1 MTLQDLEA
9 IEPEEISRS
18 AAREALQYWPLVP
31 VIPVVA
37 GLTHLIA
44 RPRAW
49 SRGEKAVLAL
59 AGAAVGLNLVAW
71 QLRRLRTQKPPYEV
85 LASDG
90 PLELRRYPA
99 LVVAQTRV
107 NMGFDSA
114 LKEGFG
120 RLAGFIFGR
129 NAGHE
134 KVAMTSPV
142 VAQHEVLDVN
152 APPTVEN
159 DAGYTVS
166 FMMPRELSMNELPIP
181 EDDRVILRE
190 LQPRTVV
197 ALKFRGRYDAER
209 VRQATRQLLDS
220 AREHEIE
227 VRGEPAFAGYDAPS
241 TLPILRRNEVWVEVA
256 EP

>member
-9 IEPEEISRS
+9 IEPEALER
-18 AAREALQYWPLVP
+18 APRAVLQYWPLVP
-31 VIPVVA
+31 VIPMVA
-37 GLTHLIA
+37 GVAHLLA

-59 AGAAVGLNLVAW
+59 AGAAVGLNVVAW
-71 QLRRLRTQKPPYEV
+71 QLQRLRTQKPEYEL

-90 PLELRRYPA
+90 PFELRRYPA

-107 NMGFDSA
+107 NERFESA
-114 LKEGFG
+114 LKEGFA
-120 RLAGFIFGR
+120 RLAGFIFGK
-129 NAGHE
+129 NARHE
-134 KVAMTSPV
+134 RVPMTSPV
-142 VAQHEVLDVN
+142 MAQHELLDL
-152 APPTVEN
+152 ASTPSADN

-166 FMMPRELSMNELPIP
+166 FMMPRDLSMDELPIP

-197 ALKFRGRYDAER
+197 ALKFRGRHDAQR
-209 VRQATRQLLDS
+209 VKQATQQLLAS

-256 EP
+256 ES

>member
-9 IEPEEISRS
+9 IEPESIKSGPR
-18 AAREALQYWPLVP
+18 AALQFWPLVP
-31 VIPVVA
+31 VLPVVA
-37 GLTHLIA
+37 GLAHLIA

-71 QLRRLRTQKPPYEV
+71 QLRRLRTPAAPYEL

-90 PLELRRYPA
+90 PFELRRYPA

-107 NMGFDSA
+107 NLGFDPA
-114 LKEGFG
+114 LKEGFA
-120 RLAGFIFGR
+120 RLAAFIFGK
-129 NAGHE
+129 NARHE
-134 KVAMTSPV
+134 RVAMSSPV
-142 VAQHEVLDVN
+142 VAQHELLDVN
-152 APPTVEN
+152 DMSSEQN

-166 FMMPRELSMNELPIP
+166 FMMPRELSVTDLPIP
-181 EDDRVILRE
+181 EDDRVTLRE

-197 ALKFRGRYDAER
+197 ALKFHGRYDAER
-209 VRQATRQLLDS
+209 VKQATRQLLES
-220 AREHEIE
+220 ARAHEIE
-227 VRGEPAFAGYDAPS
+227 VRGEPAFAGYDSPS

-256 EP
+256 ES